1 MFPSVSSRHSD
12 FRLTINDHWW
22 CVVTQVTGI
31 PKYSLEDT
39 SLVIGNTAGGTAVFP
54 IPAGSKVFVDVAGL
68 HYNRESHLIQRA
80 CSGDLRRATQHGI
93 GMIHTLSDQ
102 KGSWVDGIR
111 TFLSRSLGVQGR
123 ASDAGNPLAVQV
135 KIRSILPFR
144 NLGFLRRPG

>member
-31 PKYSLEDT
+31 PKYSVEDT

-68 HYNRESHLIQRA
+68 HYNRESHLIQRVTYGELH
-80 CSGDLRRATQHGI
+80 ST
-93 GMIHTLSDQ
+93 
-102 KGSWVDGIR
+102 V
-111 TFLSRSLGVQGR
+111 LG
-123 ASDAGNPLAVQV
+123 
-135 KIRSILPFR
+135 
-144 NLGFLRRPG
+144 